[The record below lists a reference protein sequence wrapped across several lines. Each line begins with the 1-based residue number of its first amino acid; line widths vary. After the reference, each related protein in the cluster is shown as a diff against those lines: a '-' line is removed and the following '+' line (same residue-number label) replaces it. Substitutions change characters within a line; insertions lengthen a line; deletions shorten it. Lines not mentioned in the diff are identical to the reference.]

1 MRHLSKL
8 SYVLMRE
15 RKQVRFLLFS
25 GILLGVLVGIIGSL
39 FQLSILWFS
48 GLRDYFLGLFG
59 GSELWQWPASIIFTT
74 VLIVSSILIVK
85 RFAPEAAGSG
95 VQEIEGVLVDKR
107 TLRWHRV
114 LPVKFIAGSLSLSSG
129 LVLGREGPTI
139 HLGSAIGK
147 MLSRRFLFKSEHN
160 HILIAAGAAAGLA
173 TAFNAPLSG
182 IFFVVEEMHSQFK
195 YSFKS
200 LQCVIV
206 TAVVSVVVLRIF
218 MGQAPDLPMTH
229 FTAPPLTSLWIFL
242 VFGAV
247 FGIMGVI
254 FNKYLIVFLDFYNRF
269 KGYRYWIVI
278 IILGIVIGILSKA
291 YPYVVGGGYYVI
303 PQALTYRVSTLALF
317 FIFIVR
323 MGTTW
328 ASYGAGTPGG
338 IFAPM
343 LALGSVFG
351 MWFGYYANLWFPSM
365 IYEPGV
371 FAVAGMTALFTAT
384 VGAPLTGIILVVEMT
399 MNYALIV
406 PLIFTCFSATM
417 ISYLLGGNPIYETL
431 LERTLRLEQKKV
443 KETLKNAEKAN
454 DKLCAEIK
462 TES

>member
-1 MRHLSKL
+1 M
-8 SYVLMRE
+8 
-15 RKQVRFLLFS
+15 RFLLFS
-25 GILLGVLVGIIGSL
+25 GILLGGLVGVVGSL
-39 FQLSILWFS
+39 FQLSILWFT
-48 GLRDYFLGLFG
+48 GLRDDFLGFFG
-59 GSELWQWPASIIFTT
+59 GSEFWQWPASIIFTT
-74 VLIVSSILIVK
+74 VLLVASIWIVK

-114 LPVKFIAGSLSLSSG
+114 LPVKFISGSLSLSSG

-139 HLGSAIGK
+139 HLGSSIGK
-147 MLSRRFLFKSEHN
+147 MLSNRFRFKSEHT

-206 TAVVSVVVLRIF
+206 TAVTSVVVLRIF

-229 FTAPPLTSLWIFL
+229 FSAPPLTSLWIFL
-242 VFGAV
+242 IFGAV

-254 FNKYLIVFLDFYNRF
+254 FNKYLVVFLDFYSSF
-269 KGYRYWIVI
+269 KGYKYWGVI
-278 IILGIVIGILSKA
+278 IILGIIVGILCKA

-303 PQALTYRVSTLALF
+303 PQALTYRISTLALF

-328 ASYGAGTPGG
+328 ASYGSGTPGG

-351 MWFGYYANLWFPSM
+351 MWFGYYASLWFPSM

-406 PLIFTCFSATM
+406 PLIITCFSATM
-417 ISYLLGGNPIYETL
+417 VSYLLGGNPIYETL
-431 LERTLRLEQKKV
+431 LERTLRLEQKKI
-443 KETLKNAEKAN
+443 KEVLKEVEKAN
-454 DKLCAEIK
+454 RDMC
-462 TES
+462 ES

>member
-1 MRHLSKL
+1 MRSLRKL
-8 SYVLMRE
+8 SNILINERE
-15 RKQVRFLLFS
+15 QVRFLLFA
-25 GILLGVLVGIIGSL
+25 GILLGVLVGAVGSIFQISII
-39 FQLSILWFS
+39 WFS
-48 GLRDYFLGLFG
+48 GLRNNFLGLFG
-59 GSELWQWPASIIFTT
+59 GSELWQWPATIIFTT
-74 VLIVSSILIVK
+74 VLIVLSIWIVR

-95 VQEIEGVLVDKR
+95 VQEIEGVLDNKR
-107 TLRWHRV
+107 ILRWHRV

-139 HLGSAIGK
+139 HLGSALGK
-147 MLSRRFLFKSEHN
+147 MLSKRFLFKSEHT
-160 HILIAAGAAAGLA
+160 HILIAAGAGAGLA

-182 IFFVVEEMHSQFK
+182 VFFVIEEMHTQFR

-206 TAVVSVVVLRIF
+206 TCVVSVVVLRIF

-229 FTAPPLTSLWIFL
+229 FTAPPITSLWIFII
-242 VFGAV
+242 FGAI
-247 FGIMGVI
+247 FGLMGVV
-254 FNKYLIVFLDFYNRF
+254 FNKYLVVFLDFYGSL
-269 KGYRYWIVI
+269 KGYHYWGVI
-278 IILGIVIGILSKA
+278 IILGIIVGILLKA

-303 PQALTYRVSTLALF
+303 PQALTYRISTMALF

-328 ASYGAGTPGG
+328 ASYGCGTPGG

-351 MWFGYYANLWFPSM
+351 MWFGYYASLWFPNM
-365 IYEPGV
+365 IYEPGI

-431 LERTLRLEQKKV
+431 LERTLRLEQERIKKSL
-443 KETLKNAEKAN
+443 KEAEKAN
-454 DKLCAEIK
+454 RKLCD
-462 TES
+462 S

>member
-1 MRHLSKL
+1 MRRLRKL
-8 SYVLMRE
+8 SYILIKE
-15 RKQVRFLLFS
+15 RKQIRFLLFS
-25 GILLGVLVGIIGSL
+25 GILLGALVGVVGSL
-39 FQLSILWFS
+39 FQLSILWFT
-48 GLRDYFLGLFG
+48 GLRDDFLGLCG
-59 GSELWQWPASIIFTT
+59 GSEFWQWPASIIFTT
-74 VLIVSSILIVK
+74 VLLVSSIWIVR

-114 LPVKFIAGSLSLSSG
+114 LPIKFIAGSLSLSSG

-147 MLSRRFLFKSEHN
+147 MLSTRFRFKSEHT

-182 IFFVVEEMHSQFK
+182 IFFVMEEMHSQFK

-229 FTAPPLTSLWIFL
+229 FSAPPLTSLWIFL
-242 VFGAV
+242 IFGAI
-247 FGIMGVI
+247 FGVMGVI
-254 FNKYLIVFLDFYNRF
+254 FNKYLVVFLDFYSSF
-269 KGYRYWIVI
+269 KGIRYWGVIVI
-278 IILGIVIGILSKA
+278 LGVIVGILCKA

-303 PQALTYRVSTLALF
+303 PQALTYRISTLALF
-317 FIFIVR
+317 FIFIIR

-328 ASYGAGTPGG
+328 ASYGSGTPGG

-351 MWFGYYANLWFPSM
+351 MWFGYYASLFFPSL

-406 PLIFTCFSATM
+406 PLIITCFSATM
-417 ISYLLGGNPIYETL
+417 VSYLLGGNPIYETL
-431 LERTLRLEQKKV
+431 LERTLRLEQKKI
-443 KETLKNAEKAN
+443 KEALKVAEKAN
-454 DKLCAEIK
+454 RDMCK
-462 TES
+462 S

>member
-1 MRHLSKL
+1 MRQLRKL
-8 SYVLMRE
+8 SYILVRE

-25 GILLGVLVGIIGSL
+25 GILLGALVGIIGSL

-48 GLRDYFLGLFG
+48 GLRDDFLGLYG
-59 GSELWQWPASIIFTT
+59 GSEIWEWTASIIFTT
-74 VLIVSSILIVK
+74 VLLVSSIWIVK

-95 VQEIEGVLVDKR
+95 VQEIEGVLVGKR
-107 TLRWHRV
+107 NLRWHRV

-147 MLSRRFLFKSEHN
+147 MVSYRFRFNSEHT

-182 IFFVVEEMHSQFK
+182 VFFVVEEMHSQFK

-206 TAVVSVVVLRIF
+206 TAVVSVIILRMF

-242 VFGAV
+242 IFGAF
-247 FGIMGVI
+247 FGFMGVL
-254 FNKYLIVFLDFYNRF
+254 FNKYLVFFLDFYGRF
-269 KGYRYWIVI
+269 KGYKYWGII
-278 IILGIVIGILSKA
+278 IILGIVVGILCKV

-303 PQALTYRVSTLALF
+303 PQALNYRISTMALF

-328 ASYGAGTPGG
+328 ASYGSGTPGG

-351 MWFGYYANLWFPSM
+351 MWFGYYASLWFPSM

-406 PLIFTCFSATM
+406 PLIVTCFSATM
-417 ISYLLGGNPIYETL
+417 VSYLLGGNPIYETL
-431 LERTLRLEQKKV
+431 LERTLKLEQRKI
-443 KETLKNAEKAN
+443 KETLKEAELAN
-454 DKLCAEIK
+454 KKLCD
-462 TES
+462 S

>member
-1 MRHLSKL
+1 MRQLRKL

-15 RKQVRFLLFS
+15 RRQVRFLLFS
-25 GILLGVLVGIIGSL
+25 GILLGALVGVVGSL
-39 FQLSILWFS
+39 FQLSIIWFT
-48 GLRDYFLGLFG
+48 GLRDNFLGLCG
-59 GSELWQWPASIIFTT
+59 GSAFWEWPASIIFTT
-74 VLIVSSILIVK
+74 VLLVSSIWIVR

-114 LPVKFIAGSLSLSSG
+114 LPIKFISGSLSLSSG

-139 HLGSAIGK
+139 HLGSAVGK
-147 MLSRRFLFKSEHN
+147 MLSERFRFKSEHT

-195 YSFKS
+195 WSFKS

-206 TAVVSVVVLRIF
+206 TAVVSVVVLRLF

-229 FTAPPLTSLWIFL
+229 FTAPPLTSLWIFII
-242 VFGAV
+242 FGAI

-254 FNKYLIVFLDFYNRF
+254 FNKYLVRFLDFYGSF
-269 KGYRYWIVI
+269 KGYRYWVVI
-278 IILGIVIGILSKA
+278 IILGIIVGILCKA

-303 PQALTYRVSTLALF
+303 PQALTYRISTLALF
-317 FIFIVR
+317 FIFIIR

-328 ASYGAGTPGG
+328 ASYGSGTPGG

-351 MWFGYYANLWFPSM
+351 MWFGYYANLWFPTM

-406 PLIFTCFSATM
+406 PLIITCFSATM

-431 LERTLRLEQKKV
+431 LERTLRLEQQKI
-443 KETLKNAEKAN
+443 KEALKEAEKAN
-454 DKLCAEIK
+454 SELCDP
-462 TES
+462 

>member
-1 MRHLSKL
+1 MRNLRKL
-8 SYVLMRE
+8 SYILVRE

-25 GILLGVLVGIIGSL
+25 GIILGALVGFVGTM
-39 FQLSILWFS
+39 FQLSIIWFS
-48 GLRDYFLGLFG
+48 GWRDDFLGLFG
-59 GSELWQWPASIIFTT
+59 GSEIWQWPASIIFTT
-74 VLIVSSILIVK
+74 VLIICSIWLVR

-107 TLRWHRV
+107 NLRWHRV
-114 LPVKFIAGSLSLSSG
+114 LPIKFIAGSLSLSSG

-139 HLGSAIGK
+139 HLGSSVGK
-147 MLSRRFLFKSEHN
+147 MVSKWFRFKSEHT

-206 TAVVSVVVLRIF
+206 TSVVSVVVLRFI
-218 MGQAPDLPMTH
+218 MGQEPDLPMTH
-229 FTAPPLTSLWIFL
+229 FSAPPLTALWIFI

-247 FGIMGVI
+247 FGLMGVI
-254 FNKYLIVFLDFYNRF
+254 FNKYLVAFLNFYGKF
-269 KGYRYWIVI
+269 KGMRYWGVI
-278 IILGIVIGILSKA
+278 IILGIIFGILYKA

-303 PQALTYRVSTLALF
+303 PQALKYRISTTALF
-317 FIFIVR
+317 FIFIAR
-323 MGTTW
+323 MFTTW
-328 ASYGAGTPGG
+328 GSYGSGTPGG

-351 MWFGYYANLWFPSM
+351 MWFGYYASIFFPTM

-406 PLIFTCFSATM
+406 PLIVTCFSATM
-417 ISYLLGGNPIYETL
+417 VSYLLGGNPIYETL
-431 LERTLRLEQKKV
+431 LERTLRLDQKKIRDA
-443 KETLKNAEKAN
+443 LKQADKAN
-454 DKLCAEIK
+454 RKFCE
-462 TES
+462 EQNEN